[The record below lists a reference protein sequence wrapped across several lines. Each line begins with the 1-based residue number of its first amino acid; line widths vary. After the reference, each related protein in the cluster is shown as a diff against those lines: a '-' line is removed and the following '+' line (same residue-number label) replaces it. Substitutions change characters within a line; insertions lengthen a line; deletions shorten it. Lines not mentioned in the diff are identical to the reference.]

1 MFSYF
6 FFFFFWGGGGA
17 SQALMKALMKALKA
31 FIKPSEVPPTP
42 PPPPHPPQKKKK
54 YENKNVSYFFLVM
67 RDQDCLF
74 TATAHLSQGYRAK
87 LLSFAVSEFKL
98 AFFSFSPN
106 FLFILMLTVILLEP
120 VGYNSILAY
129 IQ

>member
-1 MFSYF
+1 MFSYFF

-42 PPPPHPPQKKKK
+42 PPTPPPQKKKK